1 VLLVSAVI
9 AGAIMWVRLGK
20 VARAELGA
28 PRD

>member
-1 VLLVSAVI
+1 VI